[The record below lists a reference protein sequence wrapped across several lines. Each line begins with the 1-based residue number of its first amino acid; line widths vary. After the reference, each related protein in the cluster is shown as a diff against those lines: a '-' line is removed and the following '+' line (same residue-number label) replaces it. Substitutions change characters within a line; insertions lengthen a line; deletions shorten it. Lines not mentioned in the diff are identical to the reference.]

1 MKTLSILL
9 GDLRPDFI
17 LPETLA
23 DIFKT
28 TALHYPNKN
37 ALVFNEKKI
46 TYKELDR
53 WSDSTAEK
61 LLSLGIS
68 RGNIVGV
75 WLPRSIEL
83 HVAILG
89 IVKAGA
95 TYIPLDKEMPIER
108 VENILTE
115 CKAKA
120 CFSKISLNVPIIIVD
135 ISNLPDASQV
145 FSYKINRQPS
155 DWAYILYTSGST
167 GKPKGIPITQAQI
180 CNFVRSENSVLK
192 INNDD
197 KVYQGF
203 SVSFDMWCEETWIS
217 YLAGATLFV
226 AHETT
231 SKAIDELSD
240 FLRKNKITVL
250 HAVPSLLSVIED
262 DIPTIRLI
270 NAGGET
276 CTTSVLEKW
285 STGNRIF
292 FNSYG
297 PTETTISASIS
308 ALKPKDKI
316 SIGKPLPNYN
326 LAIVDGALNV
336 VPRGEIGELVISG
349 MGVGEGYFNLPELT
363 QQKFVDIPKT
373 LSGLPGKKLYRTG
386 DAAII
391 QENGTVEFHGR
402 FDDQVK
408 IRGYRIELGEIE
420 NQLSKQ
426 KEILAVAVAVK
437 KDTNSQD
444 ELVGYVVLENSSALN
459 SEILRRELAKVLPQY
474 MVPGIIMILPEMP
487 RLSSGKIN
495 RKMLPVPEAFLVDA
509 ATKSSDNNPI
519 NPFGTMQEKVFS
531 ALKKVFPNR
540 EIKSEMDFFTD
551 LGGHSLL
558 AATFVSR
565 LRKETGINYV
575 SLKDVYQNR
584 PLKTLINHWENAE
597 KSTETKKVKEEFH
610 RVPQYRYFLCW
621 FAQSFALL
629 FIFGLFAGQV
639 FFPYLGYY
647 YVQQESNSHFYAV
660 IAAFVFFCF
669 IPPAL
674 VFLSIILK
682 WLVIGKIK
690 EGNYPLW
697 GTYYFRWW
705 FVNKIQD
712 LVPIQFLNG
721 TPLFPRYL
729 RMRGMNVSKDAQISN
744 IKVGAEDLISIGKD
758 VSISSNVVL
767 NNVVI
772 ENGLMKIRSIA
783 IENHAYIGTSAVIAG
798 GTSIEAWGELKDL
811 SYLPENKTI
820 KTAEVWN
827 GSPAQK
833 VETKNID
840 DLPKP
845 LEVSNAQHFSYT
857 LLYTFLLIIFPLSVL
872 LPLFPVIY
880 SINELDNAADDYDFR
895 YMVYMPII
903 TIAYILV
910 YICLT
915 VILSRI
921 LLRKI
926 KPGIF
931 PVHSGIYVRKWL
943 ADQFMSL
950 SLIILHPIYATL
962 FIRPLFRALG
972 AKVGKNA
979 EISTASNVT
988 HPLLTIGKG
997 AFVADAVILGETDI
1011 RGQKIILEETIIG
1024 ENSFIGNSAVIHQ
1037 LYSLTNNTLIG
1048 VLSTPPTNEQ
1058 IRNEK
1063 KSDWFG
1069 SPAIAIPKRQES
1081 KFFSAE
1087 LTTTPS
1093 PLRFTARGIVELIRI
1108 IIPETIVICLSIL
1121 LIAYGHDLLVQN
1133 PWWKFIFQFPL
1144 YYLGFFGLPAF
1155 LITVLLK
1162 WIFVGR
1168 YKSKQFPIWSVHVW
1182 LSEAI
1187 TAFYEALSVPFL
1199 LEFLKG
1205 TPWLPFLLR
1214 FLGVKIGKR
1223 VWMETT
1229 DITEYDMVKIGDDAA
1244 LNFDCGPQT
1253 HLFEDRVMKIGPV
1266 QIGARSSIG
1275 SKSIILYDSEVDS
1288 DVQIEPLSLVM
1299 KGEKL
1304 STGTIWT
1311 GSPVRTS

>member
-1 MKTLSILL
+1 MKPLSILL
-9 GDLRPDFI
+9 GESRPEFL

-28 TALHYPNKN
+28 TALLYPNKD

-46 TYKELDR
+46 TYQELDR
-53 WSDSTAEK
+53 WSDAVADK
-61 LLSLGIS
+61 LLSAGIG
-68 RGNIVGV
+68 RGNIAGV
-75 WLPRSIEL
+75 WWSRSIEL

-108 VENILTE
+108 VETILSE

-120 CFSKISLNVPIIIVD
+120 CFSKVPLNASLSILD
-135 ISNLPDASQV
+135 ILPLPDSSQT
-145 FSYKINRQPS
+145 FNYHIDRQSS

-180 CNFVRSENSVLK
+180 CNLVRSENSVLK
-192 INNDD
+192 IKNEDR
-197 KVYQGF
+197 VYQGF
-203 SVSFDMWCEETWIS
+203 SVSFDMWCEETWIA

-226 AHETT
+226 ADETT
-231 SKAIDELSD
+231 SKAIDELPD
-240 FLRKNKITVL
+240 FLRKNKISVL
-250 HAVPSLLSVIED
+250 HAVPSLLAVIDD
-262 DIPTIRLI
+262 DIPSVRLL
-270 NAGGET
+270 NAGGEA
-276 CTTSVLEKW
+276 CTTSVLERW
-285 STGNRIF
+285 STDKRIF

-297 PTETTISASIS
+297 PTETTVTATMV
-308 ALKPKDKI
+308 ALNPGDRI
-316 SIGKPLPNYN
+316 TIGKPLPNYN
-326 LAIVDGALNV
+326 LAIVDDALNV
-336 VPRGEIGELVISG
+336 LPRGEVGELIISG
-349 MGVGEGYFNLPELT
+349 AGVGEGYFNLPELT
-363 QQKFVDIPKT
+363 QQKFVDIPAT
-373 LSGLPGKKLYRTG
+373 LSELPGKKLYRTG

-391 QENGTVEFHGR
+391 HVDGTVEFNGR

-420 NQLSKQ
+420 SQLSSQ
-426 KEILAVAVAVK
+426 KGVLAAAVVVK
-437 KDTNSQD
+437 KDNNSQD
-444 ELVGYVVLENSSALN
+444 ELVGYVVLDPTTSLN
-459 SEILRRELAKVLPQY
+459 SEILRHELAKVLPQY

-487 RLSSGKIN
+487 RLPSGKIN
-495 RKMLPVPEAFLVDA
+495 RKTLPVPEAFLVSATIA
-509 ATKSSDNNPI
+509 ASADDPI
-519 NPFGTMQEKVFS
+519 NPFGPMQDRVFS
-531 ALKKVFPNR
+531 VLKKVFPNR
-540 EIKSEMDFFTD
+540 EIKPEMDFFTD

-565 LRKETGINYV
+565 LRKEAGINHV

-584 PLKTLINHWENAE
+584 PLKALINHWEAME
-597 KSTETKKVKEEFH
+597 ERKETKKVKEKFNS
-610 RVPQYRYFLCW
+610 VPRFRYLLCW

-647 YVQQESNSHFYAV
+647 YVQQETDRHFYAV
-660 IAAFVFFCF
+660 IAAFILFCF

-674 VFLSIILK
+674 VFLSVILK

-705 FVNKIQD
+705 FVNTVQD

-721 TPLFPRYL
+721 TPLYPRYL
-729 RMRGMNVSKDAQISN
+729 RMRGMDVAKDAQISN
-744 IKVGAEDLISIGKD
+744 MKIGAEDLISIGKD
-758 VSISSNVVL
+758 VSISSNVTL

-772 ENGLMKIRSIA
+772 ENGLMKVRSIS
-783 IENHAYIGTSAVIAG
+783 IGDHAYIGTSAVIAG
-798 GTSIEAWGELKDL
+798 GSSIEAWGELKDL
-811 SYLPENKTI
+811 SYLQEGKTI
-820 KTAEVWN
+820 KTGEVWN
-827 GSPAQK
+827 GSPSQK

-845 LEVSNAQHFSYT
+845 LKVSDAQHFSYT

-895 YMVYMPII
+895 YMVYMPLI

-910 YICLT
+910 YIFLT
-915 VILSRI
+915 VILSR
-921 LLRKI
+921 LLMQGIR
-926 KPGIF
+926 PGTY
-931 PVHSGIYVRKWL
+931 PVHSGTYVRKWL

-950 SLIILHPIYATL
+950 SLIILHPLYATL
-962 FIRPLFRALG
+962 YIAPFFRALG
-972 AKVGKNA
+972 AKVGKNS
-979 EISTASNVT
+979 EVSTASNVT

-997 AFVADAVILGETDI
+997 AFIADAVILGETDV
-1011 RGQKIILEETIIG
+1011 RAQMLILEQTVIG
-1024 ENSFIGNSAVIHQ
+1024 ENSFIGNSAIIPQ
-1037 LYSLTNNTLIG
+1037 GYSLPSNTLIG
-1048 VLSTPPTNEQ
+1048 VLSTPPSAEQ
-1058 IRNEK
+1058 IAKEK
-1063 KSDWFG
+1063 HADWFG
-1069 SPAIAIPKRQES
+1069 SPAIALPKRQES
-1081 KFFSAE
+1081 KFFSPK
-1087 LTTTPS
+1087 LTLSPS
-1093 PLRFTARGIVELIRI
+1093 ALRYIARAIVELIRI
-1108 IIPETIVICLSIL
+1108 VIPETVVICLSVL
-1121 LIAYGHDLLVQN
+1121 LIAYGHDLLVQD
-1133 PWWKFIFQFPL
+1133 PWWKFVFLFPL

-1168 YKSKQFPIWSVHVW
+1168 SRSRQIPIWSVHVW

-1187 TAFYEALSVPFL
+1187 TVCYEALSVPFL
-1199 LEFLKG
+1199 LFFLKG
-1205 TPWLPFLLR
+1205 TPWLPFLLK
-1214 FLGVKIGKR
+1214 FLGVKTGKR
-1223 VWMETT
+1223 VWMDTT
-1229 DITEYDMVKIGDDAA
+1229 DVTEFDMVRIGNDAA
-1244 LNFDCGPQT
+1244 LNFECGPQT

-1275 SKSIILYDSEVDS
+1275 AKSIILYDSEVEA

-1304 STGTIWT
+1304 SPGTIWT
-1311 GSPVRTS
+1311 GSPVRPA